1 MAQQSPEGCN
11 AAFAWL
17 TELLALDIHSLRQV
31 SARRPGTDTLR
42 GMLRSDLI
50 LMMCRSFKA
59 EPCTS
64 WHWMPFTTAL

>member
-1 MAQQSPEGCN
+1 MLPLHG
-11 AAFAWL
+11 
-17 TELLALDIHSLRQV
+17 LLSCLHWTYTLSRQV